1 MANPD
6 AVFPEHDVSSPFN
19 FSKQEEE
26 VLAYWNAIDA
36 FKTSLEQS
44 KDRKPFSFYDGPP
57 FATGLPHYGHLLAGT
72 VKDIVTRFAHSTG
85 HYVDRRF
92 GWDCHGLPVEHE
104 IDKKLGVKGK
114 EDILEMGIP
123 KYNSECRAIVMRYQ
137 AEWRKTVERMGRWI
151 DFDNGYRTMDTN
163 FMETE
168 WWVFKSL
175 FEKGQVYRGLR
186 VMPYS
191 NACTTPLS
199 NFEAGSNYKDVQDPA
214 VTVALTLRSDPSTSF
229 LAWTTT
235 PWTLPSNLALCVHPE
250 LEYVKI
256 YDEERQ
262 CHFILS
268 PNLLTT
274 VYKDPKKAK
283 IKTVQKFVGKDLVG
297 LEYEP
302 LFPYYYEEYKDRAFR
317 ILSDNYVT
325 ADAGTGVVHQA
336 PAFGEDDYRVCMAH
350 GIFTKEAQ
358 PPCPLDESGRFVDP
372 VVDYKG
378 LVVKDADKPIIK
390 DLKAKGKLI
399 VQSVLTHS
407 YPFCWRSGTPLIYRT
422 VPSWFVR
429 VEPIVEKL
437 LEANEKTL
445 WVPKTIG
452 SNRFGNWLANA
463 RDWNVSRNRYWGT
476 PIPLW
481 VSDDM
486 EEIVC
491 IGSIAELE
499 ERAGVSG
506 ITDLHRD
513 KIDHITI
520 PSSQGKGTLRRI
532 EEVFDCWFESGSMPY
547 AQAHYPFENKESFMR
562 SFPADFIS
570 EGLDQT
576 RGWFYTLLILGT
588 HLFGEAPWKNL
599 IVTGLV
605 LAADGKKM
613 SKSLRNFP
621 DPSIVIDKYGADAVR
636 LYLINSPIVRAENLR
651 FREEGVKDI
660 IASVFLPWLNSFRFL
675 LAQVVLLKK
684 DTGIDFVYNP
694 HAKPVNNVM
703 DHWILARCQSLI
715 ECVREELGNYRLYT
729 VVPRLL
735 TMINELT
742 NWYIRFNRRRLKGE
756 NGAED
761 TMSALNALFETL
773 LTLCLT
779 MSPFTPFITE
789 NLYQGLRKFMPPHKT
804 EGDIRSVHFLPF
816 PSVKAEYLDPV
827 IQRRF
832 SALQS
837 VIELGRAMREKKN
850 LPLRVPLRELTVF
863 HSDAQYLEDVRS
875 LSSYVEE
882 ELNVRELVLTSDE
895 AKCGVCFKLLA
906 DWPTLGRKLRKD
918 MGKVKKGL
926 DQVTSAQAK
935 EYMMTGQ
942 ITIEGIPLGEGDLR
956 AMRYVDEKMLPPHTL
971 SDSDGQVVVL
981 LDGQIRPELQAEGMA
996 RDVINR
1002 IQRLRKKAGLQPT
1015 DEIDSYYR
1023 FTEGMNEALDDVMKT
1038 QTDVFVRS
1046 IRRVPRPASELK
1058 TDASVV
1064 CEEEQ
1069 EVQDIKFMLT
1079 LVHAT

>member
-1 MANPD
+1 MAKPD
-6 AVFPEHDVSSPFN
+6 AVFPEHDASSAFH
-19 FSKQEEE
+19 FAKQEES
-26 VLAYWNAIDA
+26 VLAYWAAIDA
-36 FKTSLEQS
+36 FKTSQEQS
-44 KDRKPFSFYDGPP
+44 KGRKPFSFYDGPP

-104 IDKKLGVKGK
+104 IDKKLGVTGK
-114 EDILEMGIP
+114 EDIMKMGIP
-123 KYNSECRAIVMRYQ
+123 KYNAECRAIVMRYQ
-137 AEWRKTVERMGRWI
+137 AEWRSTVERMGRWI
-151 DFDNGYRTMDTN
+151 DFDHGYKTMDTK
-163 FMETE
+163 FMESE
-168 WWVFKSL
+168 WWVFKTL
-175 FEKGQVYRGLR
+175 YEKGQVYRGVR

-199 NFEAGSNYKDVQDPA
+199 NFEAGSNYKDTQDPA
-214 VTVALTLRSDPSTSF
+214 LTVALPLRSDPSTSL

-235 PWTLPSNLALCVHPE
+235 PWTLPSNLALCVHPD

-262 CHFILS
+262 CNFILS
-268 PNLLTT
+268 SGLLTT

-283 IKTVQKFVGKDLVG
+283 IKTIEKFKGKDLEG
-297 LEYEP
+297 LQYEP
-302 LFPYYYEEYKDRAFR
+302 LFPYFYDEYKDKGFR
-317 ILSDNYVT
+317 VLTDEYVT
-325 ADAGTGVVHQA
+325 ADSGTGVVHQA
-336 PAFGEDDYRVCMAH
+336 PAFGEDDYRVCVTN
-350 GIFTKEAQ
+350 GVFSKESQ
-358 PPCPLDESGRFVDP
+358 PPCPLDESGRFVKP
-372 VVDYKG
+372 VTDYEG
-378 LVVKDADKPIIK
+378 TVVKDADKAIIR
-390 DLKAKGKLI
+390 DLKAKGRVI
-399 VQSVLTHS
+399 VQSVITHS
-407 YPFCWRSGTPLIYRT
+407 YPFCWRSGQPLIYRT

-429 VEPIVEKL
+429 VEPIIDQL
-437 LEANEKTL
+437 LAANKTTR
-445 WVPKTIG
+445 WVPQTIG
-452 SNRFGNWLANA
+452 DNRFGNWLQNA

-481 VSDDM
+481 VSDDF

-499 ERAGVSG
+499 ERSGVKG

-513 KIDHITI
+513 HIDSITI
-520 PSSQGKGTLRRI
+520 PSQKGKGTLRRI

-547 AQAHYPFENKESFMR
+547 AQAHYPFENEEVFKK

-588 HLFGEAPWKNL
+588 HLFGQAPWKNL
-599 IVTGLV
+599 IVSGLV

-621 DPSIVIDKYGADAVR
+621 DPSLVIDKYGADAVR
-636 LYLINSPIVRAENLR
+636 LYMINSPIVRAENLR
-651 FREEGVKDI
+651 FREEGVKEI
-660 IASVFLPWLNSFRFL
+660 VSSVFLPWLNSFRFL
-675 LAQVVLLKK
+675 LAQIVLLKK
-684 DTGIDFVYNP
+684 DTGIDFMYNT
-694 HAKPVNNVM
+694 HAKLADNVM

-715 ECVREELGNYRLYT
+715 ECVRVELDNYRLYT

-742 NWYIRFNRRRLKGE
+742 NWYIRFNRKRLKGE
-756 NGAED
+756 NGPED
-761 TMSALNALFETL
+761 TISALNALFGTL

-789 NLYQGLRKFMPPHKT
+789 NLYQGLRKYMPADAV
-804 EGDIRSVHFLPF
+804 EGDARSVHFLAF
-816 PSVKAEYLDPV
+816 PSVKTEYFDPV

-837 VIELGRAMREKKN
+837 VIELGRALREKNN

-863 HSDAQYLEDVRS
+863 HSDPQYLEDVRS
-875 LSSYVEE
+875 LGTYIEE
-882 ELNVRELVLTSDE
+882 ELNVRELVLSSDE

-926 DQVTSAQAK
+926 DNVTSAQAK
-935 EYMMTGQ
+935 EYMMTNQ
-942 ITIEGIPLGEGDLR
+942 ITIEGISLGEGDLR
-956 AMRYVDEKMLPPHTL
+956 AMRFVDEKALGPNIL

-981 LDGQIRPELQAEGMA
+981 LDGQVRPELQAEGMA

-1015 DEIDSYYR
+1015 DEIDAFYR
-1023 FTEGMNEALDDVMKT
+1023 FTEGMNETLDDVMKT
-1038 QTDVFVRS
+1038 QTEVFKRN
-1046 IRRVPRPASELK
+1046 IRRVPMPASELK
-1058 TDASVV
+1058 NRTEVV
-1064 CEEEQ
+1064 CEEEA
-1069 EVQDIKFMLT
+1069 EVNDIKFMLT
-1079 LVHAT
+1079 LARAA

>member
-1 MANPD
+1 MQVNDLYTA
-6 AVFPEHDVSSPFN
+6 SSAFN
-19 FSKQEEE
+19 FAQQEEQ
-26 VLAYWNAIDA
+26 VLAYWQAIDA

-44 KDRKPFSFYDGPP
+44 KGRKPFSFYDGPP

-114 EDILEMGIP
+114 EDILAMGIP
-123 KYNSECRAIVMRYQ
+123 KYNAECRAIVMRYQ
-137 AEWRKTVERMGRWI
+137 AEWRSTVERMGRWI
-151 DFDNGYRTMDTN
+151 DFDHGYKTMDTS

-168 WWVFKSL
+168 WWVFKQL
-175 FEKGQVYRGLR
+175 FDKGQVYRGLR

-199 NFEAGSNYKDVQDPA
+199 NFEAGSAYKEVQDPA
-214 VTVALTLRSDPSTSF
+214 VTVAFTLRDDPTTAF

-235 PWTLPSNLALCVHPE
+235 PWTLPSNLALCVNE
-250 LEYVKI
+250 EMEYVKI
-256 YDEERQ
+256 HDEDRNRN
-262 CHFILS
+262 FILS
-268 PNLLTT
+268 PLLLTT
-274 VYKDPKKAK
+274 LYKDPKKAK
-283 IKTVQKFVGKDLVG
+283 YKVLEKYTGKDLVG
-297 LEYEP
+297 KQYVP
-302 LFPYYYEEYKDRAFR
+302 LFPYFEEAYKDVAFR
-317 ILSDNYVT
+317 VLSDPYVS

-336 PAFGEDDYRVCMAH
+336 PSFGEDDYRVCLAH
-350 GIFTKEAQ
+350 GLFTKESQ
-358 PPCPLDESGRFVDP
+358 PPCPLDESGRFVEP
-372 VVDYKG
+372 VSDYAG
-378 LVVKDADKPIIK
+378 QYVKDADKQIMK
-390 DLKAKGKLI
+390 DLKAQDKLI
-399 VQSVLTHS
+399 VQSVLMHQ

-422 VPSWFVR
+422 IPSWFVR
-429 VEPIVEKL
+429 VEPIVDQL
-437 LEANEKTL
+437 LAANKQTR
-445 WVPKTIG
+445 WVPQTIG
-452 SNRFGNWLANA
+452 ENRFGNWLANA

-481 VSDDM
+481 VSEDM

-491 IGSIAELE
+491 IGSVAELE
-499 ERAGVSG
+499 EKSGVTG

-520 PSSQGKGTLRRI
+520 PSSQGKGELRRI

-547 AQAHYPFENKESFMR
+547 AQAHYPFENEEVFKK

-576 RGWFYTLLILGT
+576 RGWFYTLLILGV
-588 HLFGEAPWKNL
+588 HLFGTAPWKNL
-599 IVTGLV
+599 IVSGLV

-621 DPSIVIDKYGADAVR
+621 DPQLVIDKYGADAVR
-636 LYLINSPIVRAENLR
+636 LYMINSPIVRAENLR
-651 FREEGVKDI
+651 FREEGVKEI
-660 IASVFLPWLNSFRFL
+660 IASVFLPWLNSFRFF
-675 LAQVVLLKK
+675 LAQTVLLKK
-684 DTGIDFVYNP
+684 ETGIDFQYNP
-694 HAKPVNNVM
+694 NAKLSDNVM

-715 ECVREELGNYRLYT
+715 ECVREELENYRLYT

-742 NWYIRFNRRRLKGE
+742 NWYIRFNRKRLKGE
-756 NGAED
+756 NGPED
-761 TMSALNALFETL
+761 TIAALNTLFETL
-773 LTLCLT
+773 YTVCLS

-789 NLYQGLRKFMPPHKT
+789 NLYQGLRKYMAQT
-804 EGDIRSVHFLPF
+804 DADVDYRSVHFLPF
-816 PSVKAEYLDPV
+816 PSVKQAYMDPV

-837 VIELGRAMREKKN
+837 VIELGRAMREKNN

-863 HSDAQYLEDVRS
+863 HSDKQFLDDVRS
-875 LSSYVEE
+875 LASYIEE
-882 ELNVRELVLTSDE
+882 ELNIRDLVLTSDE
-895 AKCGVCFKLLA
+895 AQCGVCFKLLA
-906 DWPTLGRKLRKD
+906 DWPVLGRKLRKD

-926 DQVTSAQAK
+926 DAVSSADAKAYMTS
-935 EYMMTGQ
+935 GS

-956 AMRYVDEKMLPPHTL
+956 VQRYVDEKMLGPHILNDT
-971 SDSDGQVVVL
+971 DGAVVVL
-981 LDGQIRPELQAEGMA
+981 LDSEVRPELQAEGMA

-1015 DEIDSYYR
+1015 DEIDSFYR
-1023 FTEGMNEALDDVMKT
+1023 FTEGMGEALDEVMKT
-1038 QTDVFVRS
+1038 QTDVFVRN
-1046 IRRVPRPASELK
+1046 IRRVPRPAAEQPA
-1058 TDASVV
+1058 DANVV
-1064 CEEEQ
+1064 FEEEQ
-1069 EVQDIKFMLT
+1069 EVNDIKFMLT
-1079 LVHAT
+1079 LVRATP